1 MLVHSFALGAA
12 WGVNGM
18 SQFLDYLQARA
29 DEEDVSDWF
38 LVSQDMID
46 QFAEATKDHQY
57 IHVDPERAKQSP
69 FGGTIAHGFLTLS
82 LLPHL
87 CADARGDIVPDGATE
102 INYGSNKL
110 RFLAPVRSGKRVRG
124 RFKPLEIVE
133 KRPGQL
139 QLTTEATVEIEG
151 ESKPALIC
159 EWITQFQL

>member
-1 MLVHSFALGAA
+1 
-12 WGVNGM
+12 M
-18 SQFLDYLQARA
+18 SQFLDYLQTRA
-29 DEEDVSDWF
+29 DEEDVSDWL
-38 LVSQDMID
+38 LVSQEMID

-57 IHVDPERAKQSP
+57 IHVDPERARQSP

-133 KRPGQL
+133 KRPGQI

>member
-1 MLVHSFALGAA
+1 
-12 WGVNGM
+12 M
-18 SQFLDYLQARA
+18 SQFLDYLQTRA
-29 DEEDVSDWF
+29 DEEDVSDWL
-38 LVSQDMID
+38 LVSQEMID

-133 KRPGQL
+133 KRPGQI
-139 QLTTEATVEIEG
+139 QLTTEATVEVEG

>member
-1 MLVHSFALGAA
+1 
-12 WGVNGM
+12 M

-124 RFKPLEIVE
+124 RFKPLEILE
-133 KRPGQL
+133 KRPGQI